1 MNGSLYTWSNLNQ
14 YFASYLYHNG
24 NKNVTPDQTSF
35 LMPCIFMV
43 QYCFMTVG
51 VKLGDKVGPRFS
63 TLIAVILMLISYAI
77 MIFFSNFILVL
88 VAMGIFGLGEG
99 LGNISVIKNCWEYFP
114 DNKGLVNGI
123 IIGGLGL
130 SSAILT
136 PLADFVIIN
145 PEKKGPDGDLYPKE
159 IADKLLIFLY
169 ILTGLFA
176 FLGTVAV
183 SFTFKYEKEAGSSE
197 EIFSNGATLEI
208 QDKDTLDGKAN
219 QNVMYQL
226 FERFFSVANLFMIF
240 FCFCGPCK

>member
-1 MNGSLYTWSNLNQ
+1 
-14 YFASYLYHNG
+14 
-24 NKNVTPDQTSF
+24 
-35 LMPCIFMV
+35 
-43 QYCFMTVG
+43 
-51 VKLGDKVGPRFS
+51 
-63 TLIAVILMLISYAI
+63 
-77 MIFFSNFILVL
+77 
-88 VAMGIFGLGEG
+88 MGIFGLGDG

-136 PLADFVIIN
+136 PLADFVINN
-145 PEKKGPDGDLYPKE
+145 PEKKGPDGDFYPKE

-219 QNVMYQL
+219 QTVMSQL
-226 FERFFSVANLFMIF
+226 FERFFSLANLFMIL